1 MIKFVVAFIFI
12 LFDVVLG
19 VENIQFDLLPD
30 FIGYTILVYGV
41 WRMQK
46 RHGETPDFQA
56 AAKQGLLLFV
66 VSAVIT
72 YICCL
77 LDLYGI
83 VSDLGVYA
91 AWTAVLVT
99 DILGILAIYMYIRL
113 LSGLQGLNQRF
124 QVKRI
129 NTLLMVKVLCTAC
142 QYVAITFAVSEFAM
156 TFQIFEMVVNLM
168 LLVYMTTS
176 AFTYK
181 EKYMQNNA

>member
-30 FIGYTILVYGV
+30 FIGYAILVYGV

-83 VSDLGVYA
+83 VSDLGV
-91 AWTAVLVT
+91 
-99 DILGILAIYMYIRL
+99 
-113 LSGLQGLNQRF
+113 
-124 QVKRI
+124 
-129 NTLLMVKVLCTAC
+129 
-142 QYVAITFAVSEFAM
+142 
-156 TFQIFEMVVNLM
+156 
-168 LLVYMTTS
+168 
-176 AFTYK
+176 
-181 EKYMQNNA
+181 